1 MNKGILQA
9 SRKGRDQNFL
19 LRVVSKRRRDPTY
32 KDTGIRADRGFRV
45 GLSLGEMT
53 EEVIVQDTFR
63 ELK

>member
-19 LRVVSKRRRDPTY
+19 LRVISKRRGDPTY
-32 KDTGIRADRGFRV
+32 EDAGIRSDRGFRV